1 MSVYMSEV
9 WEELSGAQM
18 VVTTVCEMCTAFG
31 IAFWHGKAEVKYAT
45 ELYGELSGEGSWLVS
60 KFRSLQPSERKR
72 KMMTRLVQEMC
83 ACSQEDEE

>member
-18 VVTTVCEMCTAFG
+18 VVTTECEMCTAFG
-31 IAFWHGKAEVKYAT
+31 VAFWHGKAEVRYAT
-45 ELYGELSGEGSWLVS
+45 ELYGELADEGSWPVS
-60 KFRSLQPSERKR
+60 KFRSLRPSQRKR

-83 ACSQEDEE
+83 ECSQEDED

>member
-1 MSVYMSEV
+1 MSEV

-31 IAFWHGKAEVKYAT
+31 IAFWHGKTEVKYAT
-45 ELYGELSGEGSWLVS
+45 ELYGELSDEGSWPVS
-60 KFRSLQPSERKR
+60 KFRSLQPGERKR

-83 ACSQEDEE
+83 ECSQEDED